1 MIFESNTFQVIFFW
15 KRTLCGKALK
25 KYAHI
30 EIVDWV
36 AMLWGKVIA
45 FALALHSLIIN
56 FIVFAQNQL
65 IILSLLLSWYDPS
78 NIDLILRV
86 CFWLHS
92 NICML
97 NLFILHS
104 SHFLILDICRFPH
117 HPIRCL
123 THPKKSR
130 VILNRWP
137 YLPRDLNPKI
147 SKFFGQ
153 QDLGMGPPRCMRA
166 SDGLK
171 GSQSSGGSKCRWI
184 KRIKKYL
191 HFFRINIPLYN
202 SSRLAS
208 RIGCNHVESK
218 Q

>member
-104 SHFLILDICRFPH
+104 SHFLILDICRFPCKESPPPPH
-117 HPIRCL
+117 RLSYPFQKNFVLEQVC
-123 THPKKSR
+123 PKQVTTSTQR
-130 VILNRWP
+130 
-137 YLPRDLNPKI
+137 
-147 SKFFGQ
+147 F
-153 QDLGMGPPRCMRA
+153 
-166 SDGLK
+166 
-171 GSQSSGGSKCRWI
+171 KC
-184 KRIKKYL
+184 KNK
-191 HFFRINIPLYN
+191 
-202 SSRLAS
+202 
-208 RIGCNHVESK
+208 
-218 Q
+218 

>member
-15 KRTLCGKALK
+15 KRMLCGKALK
-25 KYAHI
+25 QYAHI
-30 EIVDWV
+30 KIVDWV

-78 NIDLILRV
+78 NIDSILRV

-104 SHFLILDICRFPH
+104 SHFLILDICRFPCKESPPPP
-117 HPIRCL
+117 HPL
-123 THPKKSR
+123 SYPSQKKQGHPKQVTISTQRFKSK
-130 VILNRWP
+130 N
-137 YLPRDLNPKI
+137 K
-147 SKFFGQ
+147 
-153 QDLGMGPPRCMRA
+153 
-166 SDGLK
+166 
-171 GSQSSGGSKCRWI
+171 
-184 KRIKKYL
+184 
-191 HFFRINIPLYN
+191 
-202 SSRLAS
+202 
-208 RIGCNHVESK
+208 
-218 Q
+218 